1 MLIKISCDEEYFEQI
16 IRILKLKFKT
26 GAASK
31 AAKAAIVDYEYIE
44 RECEILRAQNES
56 MNNEI
61 DRLRSLLEHV
71 SKREYKFPKY
81 PLRY

>member
-1 MLIKISCDEEYFEQI
+1 MLIKISCNEEYFEQI
-16 IRILKLKFKT
+16 IKILKLKWKT

-31 AAKAAIVDYEYIE
+31 AAKATLIDYEYIE

-56 MNNEI
+56 MSNEI
-61 DRLRSLLEHV
+61 ERLRHLLEHV
-71 SKREYKFPKY
+71 SQREYKFPKY